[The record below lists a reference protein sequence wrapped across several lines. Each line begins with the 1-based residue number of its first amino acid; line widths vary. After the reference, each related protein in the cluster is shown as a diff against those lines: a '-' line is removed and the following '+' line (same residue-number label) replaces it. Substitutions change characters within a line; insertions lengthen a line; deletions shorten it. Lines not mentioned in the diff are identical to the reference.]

1 MVAIG
6 TSIGFGVAPP
16 SRRPGAWSPLNL
28 GSKLRY
34 WLDAEATNTVTT
46 SGSLVTSWIDRK
58 GGVFAATQGT
68 SGFRPTYS
76 PTGLNGRPAIVFDGT
91 DDYLQSSSIPSAI
104 PSGTD
109 TVEAWLLASDTGLA
123 VNTLKKAFA
132 LSSATSSRRSIAR
145 RNTAPHYVGMQ
156 IGTGASAD
164 LVYST
169 TAVSDGIHLYR
180 AVFENNNQRLYQ
192 DDMATPVVSRSVT
205 MNVSSNRLVVGAE
218 ASTAGFWQGPINTL
232 LFTTP
237 LTNDEVTKM
246 AEYLKA
252 RGGIV

>member
-6 TSIGFGVAPP
+6 TSIGFGVAPTARKRGP
-16 SRRPGAWSPLNL
+16 WSPLSL
-28 GSKLRY
+28 GGKLRY
-34 WLDAEATNTVTT
+34 WLDAEAGNTLTT
-46 SGSLVTSWIDRK
+46 SGGLVSAWADRK
-58 GGVFAATQGT
+58 GGTVAAVQGT

-76 PTGLNGRPAIVFDGT
+76 ATGLNGRPAVVFDGT
-91 DDYLQSSSIPSAI
+91 DDYLQSAAIAAI

-109 TVEAWLLASDTGLA
+109 TVEAWLLASDTALA

-132 LSSATSSRRSIAR
+132 LSSATATRRSIAR

-156 IGTGASAD
+156 IGTGAGVD
-164 LVYST
+164 LTYST
-169 TAVSDGIHLYR
+169 TAVSDGVHLYR

-192 DDMATPVVSRSVT
+192 DNMVTPVVSRAIT
-205 MNVSSNRLVVGAE
+205 MSVSSNRLVVGSE
-218 ASTAGFWQGPINTL
+218 SGTTGFWQGPINTL

-237 LTNDEVTKM
+237 LTNDEVTEM
-246 AEYLKA
+246 ANYLKA